1 MRIEDDFVM
10 EISEVYQPKTHS
22 GIGHAMSLNGIP
34 DPSMTKTII
43 LDVI

>member
-1 MRIEDDFVM
+1 M

-22 GIGHAMSLNGIP
+22 GIDHVMSLNGIL

-43 LDVI
+43 LDVT